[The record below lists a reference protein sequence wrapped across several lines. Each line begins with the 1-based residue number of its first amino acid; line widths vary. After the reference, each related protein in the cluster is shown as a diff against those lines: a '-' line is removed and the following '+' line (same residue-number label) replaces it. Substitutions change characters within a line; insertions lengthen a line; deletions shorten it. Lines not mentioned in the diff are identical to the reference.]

1 MVPDPEMEVILA
13 PLTLPVV
20 AKEKLLVL
28 NPVIEAPKV
37 AVYCTVAAL
46 VVPDET
52 SVMELMVVGAGVTV
66 KVVEGP
72 AAPAVLPA
80 LSEAVP
86 AAIEIP
92 NVPVPE
98 MEEIVTVRVVLLP
111 DTAKL
116 PVAVPVVFSVIFEV
130 LNVLVLKLASA

>member
-1 MVPDPEMEVILA
+1 MEVILA

-28 NPVIEAPKV
+28 SPVTEAPNV

-46 VVPDET
+46 VRLDDT
-52 SVMELMVVGAGVTV
+52 SVMELIVVGAGVTV